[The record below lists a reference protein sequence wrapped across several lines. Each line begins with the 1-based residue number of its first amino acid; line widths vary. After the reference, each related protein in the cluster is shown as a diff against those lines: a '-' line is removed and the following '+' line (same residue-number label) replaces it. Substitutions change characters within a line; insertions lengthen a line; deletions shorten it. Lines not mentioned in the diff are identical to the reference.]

1 MMNDTTFYK
10 VLKVTVQLNF
20 KIGIKYG
27 PILDKPNLK
36 TTKNIQCGLWGL
48 KTSDNLNVKDT
59 VMFNLA
65 PDNTKWCTLKN
76 NKIQREFSHVV
87 QRCVN
92 APLRS
97 VCVLSCNHRDLNHA
111 NIVSI

>member
-36 TTKNIQCGLWGL
+36 TTKNIQCGLW
-48 KTSDNLNVKDT
+48 NLRLPT
-59 VMFNLA
+59 
-65 PDNTKWCTLKN
+65 T
-76 NKIQREFSHVV
+76 
-87 QRCVN
+87 
-92 APLRS
+92 
-97 VCVLSCNHRDLNHA
+97 
-111 NIVSI
+111 